1 MARPLVLLSALLLV
15 ALVGCDDDDA
25 RSIDFRSQT
34 VRLAAGDAVVMTD
47 PSYSPGIGDS
57 WTVVTSPDPR
67 VAKIAERIGGCDEPG
82 CTGRLDE
89 TITAVG
95 AGDTTVVLQYCYRSA
110 PPNCE
115 PRPGEA
121 VRPPVTVRIEVD

>member
-1 MARPLVLLSALLLV
+1 MGRPLVHLPTLLV
-15 ALVGCDDDDA
+15 LAAVGCGGDDA
-25 RSIDFRSQT
+25 HAIDFRSQT
-34 VRLAAGDAVVMTD
+34 VQLGVGDAVVMTD

-57 WTVVTSPDPR
+57 WTVVTSPDPH
-67 VAKIAERIGGCDEPG
+67 VATIAERLGGCDEPG
-82 CTGRLDE
+82 CTGQLDE

-95 AGDTTVVLQYCYRSA
+95 GGETTVVLQYCYRSA

>member
-1 MARPLVLLSALLLV
+1 VQLG
-15 ALVGCDDDDA
+15 VGD
-25 RSIDFRSQT
+25 T
-34 VRLAAGDAVVMTD
+34 VVMTD

-57 WTVVTSPDPR
+57 WTVMTSPDPH
-67 VAKIAERIGGCDEPG
+67 VATIAERLGGCDEPG

-95 AGDTTVVLQYCYRSA
+95 AGETTVVLQYCYRSA

-115 PRPGEA
+115 PRDGEA